1 MASDPCLE
9 IAAGSTIGREH
20 RRLGRNNQ
28 DAWFVWQQPE
38 LTVAVVC
45 DGCGSSPHS
54 EVGAQVGARLT
65 ALAIAQQPP
74 AQASD
79 LGSDRYWAA
88 VGAAVLAQLES
99 WAIALGGDRSQ
110 VARDYFLFA
119 ILAAVVTPE
128 AVAIAHCGDGIV
140 ALNGTVT
147 QLRFPDN
154 APPYLGYRLIAPHR
168 TEFGFQVQPWLPR
181 AEWRSLL
188 IGSDGVADWLAAEGR
203 SLPGKPELVGSLAQ
217 FWQQDRY
224 FRNPDQI
231 RRQLTLANRDV
242 SAAGQLRQGGL
253 LPDDTTLVV
262 LRAKVES

>member
-1 MASDPCLE
+1 MAADPCVE

-20 RRLGRNNQ
+20 RRLGCNNQ
-28 DAWFVWQQPE
+28 DAWFVWQSPD
-38 LTVAVVC
+38 LTAAVVC

-74 AQASD
+74 AQARD

-88 VGAAVLAQLES
+88 IGAAVLAQLES

-140 ALNGTVT
+140 ALNGRVT
-147 QLRFPDN
+147 QLRFPGN
-154 APPYLGYRLIAPHR
+154 APPYLGYGLIAAEPPAS
-168 TEFGFQVQPWLPR
+168 GFQVQHCLPR
-181 AEWRSLL
+181 AEGRSLL

-203 SLPGKPELVGSLAQ
+203 SLPGKTDAAGSLAQ

-224 FRNPDQI
+224 FRNPDQV
-231 RRQLTLANRDV
+231 RRQLAIANRDF
-242 SAAGQLRQGGL
+242 SAAGHLRQVGL

-262 LRAKVES
+262 LRARSES